1 MREERGSSRVVDVRP
16 ESRREPESAH
26 EESAVPEAAA
36 AWAVLRR
43 SGRVRR
49 VAPGETIL
57 REGEAPEG
65 AYVLLAGRCSV
76 IERGERVSSIGPGE
90 LFGEI
95 ATLGGGPRTATVV
108 ALEEGELLVLTTEQ
122 LQRSFEQSPEL
133 LWHSLAAIAART
145 RRIADR
151 EVAYREEHKA
161 LREAQ
166 LSLLPDLDALKTSG
180 RLRCEALW
188 QPCSYAS
195 GDYYDVVPIDSERFL
210 FAIGDVMGPGA
221 EASLMMAIARAQ
233 VRELARGF
241 RRTDELLLHLDG
253 YLRDHAPP
261 RQGMSLMVAVLDLRR
276 GVLEYSNAGHPP
288 TLLLREGRVQE
299 LDAPGILL
307 ATPFLLGSGYAR
319 LELAVRSGDR
329 LLFYT
334 DGLFEVTSDAE
345 GEGEPLGRRG
355 LAELFAAVVRERPE
369 APLTELGRRVAAYDG
384 AVRAQDDRT
393 ALLVA
398 VG

>member
-1 MREERGSSRVVDVRP
+1 VRP
-16 ESRREPESAH
+16 ESRREPESTH
-26 EESAVPEAAA
+26 DESPVPGTAA

-49 VAPGETIL
+49 VAAGESIL
-57 REGEAPEG
+57 REGEAPG
-65 AYVLLAGRCSV
+65 GTYVLLAGRCTV
-76 IERGERVSSIGPGE
+76 IERGESVGSIGPGE

-95 ATLGGGPRTATVV
+95 ASLGGGPRTATVV
-108 ALEEGELLVLTTEQ
+108 ALEEGEVLVLTAEQ
-122 LQRSFEQSPEL
+122 LRRGFEESPEL
-133 LWHSLAAIAART
+133 LWHSLAAVAART

-166 LSLLPDLDALKTSG
+166 LSLLPDLGALETSG

-195 GDYYDVVPIDSERFL
+195 GDYYDVVAIDSERFL
-210 FAIGDVMGPGA
+210 FAIGDVMGHGA

-241 RRTDELLLHLDG
+241 RRTDELLLNLDG

-261 RQGMSLMVAVLDLRR
+261 RQGMSLVVAVLDLRR

-288 TLLLREGRVQE
+288 TLLLREGRVRE
-299 LDAPGILL
+299 LDSPPGILL

-319 LELAVRSGDR
+319 VELPIRSGDR

-334 DGLFEVTSDAE
+334 DGLFEVTSGAD

-355 LAELFAAVVRERPE
+355 LAELFTAAVRERSE
-369 APLTELGRRVAAYDG
+369 APLAELARRVAEYDG
-384 AVRAQDDRT
+384 AVHAQDDRT

-398 VG
+398 LP